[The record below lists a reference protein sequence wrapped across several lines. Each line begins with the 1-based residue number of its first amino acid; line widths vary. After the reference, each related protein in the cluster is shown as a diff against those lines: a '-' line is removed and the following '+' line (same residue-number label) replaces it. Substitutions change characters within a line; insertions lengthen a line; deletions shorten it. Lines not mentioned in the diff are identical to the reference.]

1 MLPVCLG
8 WFIDARML
16 SVNGKMA
23 FPMAFPFLI
32 PNCSGTKILFTYR
45 YWFNLLNIS
54 VSEIFE
60 KDINNESGM

>member
-8 WFIDARML
+8 WFIEARML
-16 SVNGKMA
+16 SLKMA
-23 FPMAFPFLI
+23 FPMVFPFLK
-32 PNCSGTKILFTYR
+32 PNYSGTKILFTCR
-45 YWFNLLNIS
+45 YWFSLLNIS